1 MIPRKFLFGGSL
13 VGVGLVIGLALSG
26 CGLGRSGS
34 DDQELR
40 DPVVAAT
47 VNGRPI
53 YREDVR
59 AFAVAVGLMQETEDL
74 DGNSQAY
81 EAALDRMIE
90 QRLFAMEAEARGL
103 DREPDIRRR
112 IEVMRDL
119 VLAQAI
125 YEEIDQSA
133 SDPQRAERLYRQH
146 QHQLGQGAEVRLRH
160 IVFPTREAADAA
172 KRRLDQGERFEALAF
187 ELSIN
192 RDSGSDGGDLGFAA
206 IGDVLTPIRGP
217 VERANVGDLLGPIQV
232 EDTWHLVRLDDR
244 RERGG
249 PSLEELRPRIV
260 EWLRF
265 EEIQTLRERL
275 ERDARIE
282 RMSQPEIALDP
293 GEETPAPADAQ
304 PVEPARPPAE
314 PAPSGQAPPPFP
326 FPMGPSAD
334 AAAPRQQPQAPAPQA
349 AAPETPPPAPTENVG
364 GPAQ

>member
-1 MIPRKFLFGGSL
+1 MIPKKFLFGASL
-13 VGVGLVIGLALSG
+13 VGAGLAISLTLSA
-26 CGLGRSGS
+26 CGLGRDAGS
-34 DDQELR
+34 EGEGLR
-40 DPVVAAT
+40 DPIVAAT

-59 AFAVAVGLMQETEDL
+59 AFAVAVGLLEETEDL

-125 YEEIDQSA
+125 YEEIDQTA
-133 SDPQRAERLYRQH
+133 SDPERAERLYRQN

-160 IVFPTREAADAA
+160 IVFPSREAADAA

-192 RDSGSDGGDLGFAA
+192 RESGSDGGDLGFAA
-206 IGDVLTPIRGP
+206 IGDVLAPIRGP
-217 VERANVGDLLGPIQV
+217 VERASVGDLLGPIQV

-265 EEIQTLRERL
+265 EEISTLRERL

-282 RMSQPEIALDP
+282 RMAAPEVALDP
-293 GEETPAPADAQ
+293 GEETPAPADA
-304 PVEPARPPAE
+304 APAE
-314 PAPSGQAPPPFP
+314 PVRPTPDTIAPGQAPPPFP
-326 FPMGPSAD
+326 FPMGPGGVTG
-334 AAAPRQQPQAPAPQA
+334 AAPAQQPQQTTPPKAG
-349 AAPETPPPAPTENVG
+349 APEETVG